1 MTLHNGPPKGKNEK
15 GQSEIILLP
24 ITFLPDEVLNNMNL
38 GKPVTSLRGDHSQ
51 QPTIDIILT
60 CL

>member
-15 GQSEIILLP
+15 GESEIIHFS
-24 ITFLPDEVLNNMNL
+24 ITFSPDEVLNNMNL